1 MEKDYLVRFDFAIK
15 SLLRDKKNFDILE
28 GFIEVFLNKI
38 TQYYEPCYSKCKTC
52 KFQGNDEINNCTS
65 CKKNYILR
73 PDIADSTNCVKECK
87 FYYYINFG
95 QYLCTENNQCPT
107 EASLLIKDKK
117 RCIDNCTKDDTYK
130 FQYNYDCLEK
140 CPEETNADEEN
151 ICRIINKKKCYLYS
165 DYLINVNYK
174 ELESKQFDILV
185 KRYIT
190 GFNDTDFHVDFYRS
204 NNYSITIYRTM
215 ECLRELE
222 MNTTIKDFGE
232 CYGKVQEKYKFIG
245 RNLIILIAD
254 FFNGKIL
261 ENTLFY
267 FFNPDTGAILP
278 IDEVCN
284 NQSFTIEKSLAYYSE
299 INMSQAK
306 FFGDQNIDIFNTNDV
321 FYNDLCFF
329 FKSPNNKDV
338 PLKERLLL
346 FYPNIT
352 LCEDSCNNAGV
363 NLTSMKAICECKLK
377 ELLDET
383 KEATKLVGIDYTDL
397 IDSLSLD
404 VLKCYK
410 TLFQYKYFI
419 NCYGGFISIIL
430 IIAQSICAIITAR
443 ISVNK
448 IRRTAFNLLG
458 SYSNLLRSQ
467 TLVNNPIK
475 KKVKRSYSMKLVND
489 SKSVNNSKYK
499 ASQKSFKKPLKS
511 EKKLLFSNRKRSQ
524 KSMATI
530 NDKISNKKTKISKVN
545 KNKNLNN
552 SELYLIGDINLK
564 EYLMTS
570 MNELDF
576 DELIEREKR
585 PFCRMYFDRLLV
597 HQMIIDLLFNNNWII
612 PKTIK
617 IIFFIVMIDLYF
629 VVNALFYNE
638 AYIRDLYYLEEEETF
653 FSFVPRSL
661 NRIIYTSLAST
672 VLDFIISL
680 LFPTENKIKKILIR
694 KKNNRREMR
703 NKVFISMKNII
714 NNYWIFIL
722 ISYILTIFS
731 WYYISCFNNVYPYL
745 KMEWIKSSIFILFVM
760 QIITL
765 LGCLLFTF
773 LRYLSI
779 KCKSEKLFRISNYF
793 FS

>member
-1 MEKDYLVRFDFAIK
+1 
-15 SLLRDKKNFDILE
+15 
-28 GFIEVFLNKI
+28 
-38 TQYYEPCYSKCKTC
+38 
-52 KFQGNDEINNCTS
+52 
-65 CKKNYILR
+65 
-73 PDIADSTNCVKECK
+73 
-87 FYYYINFG
+87 
-95 QYLCTENNQCPT
+95 
-107 EASLLIKDKK
+107 
-117 RCIDNCTKDDTYK
+117 
-130 FQYNYDCLEK
+130 
-140 CPEETNADEEN
+140 
-151 ICRIINKKKCYLYS
+151 
-165 DYLINVNYK
+165 
-174 ELESKQFDILV
+174 
-185 KRYIT
+185 
-190 GFNDTDFHVDFYRS
+190 
-204 NNYSITIYRTM
+204 
-215 ECLRELE
+215 
-222 MNTTIKDFGE
+222 
-232 CYGKVQEKYKFIG
+232 
-245 RNLIILIAD
+245 
-254 FFNGKIL
+254 
-261 ENTLFY
+261 
-267 FFNPDTGAILP
+267 
-278 IDEVCN
+278 
-284 NQSFTIEKSLAYYSE
+284 
-299 INMSQAK
+299 
-306 FFGDQNIDIFNTNDV
+306 
-321 FYNDLCFF
+321 
-329 FKSPNNKDV
+329 
-338 PLKERLLL
+338 
-346 FYPNIT
+346 
-352 LCEDSCNNAGV
+352 
-363 NLTSMKAICECKLK
+363 MKAICECKLK

-467 TLVNNPIK
+467 TLINNPIK
-475 KKVKRSYSMKLVND
+475 KKIKRTYSMKLVND